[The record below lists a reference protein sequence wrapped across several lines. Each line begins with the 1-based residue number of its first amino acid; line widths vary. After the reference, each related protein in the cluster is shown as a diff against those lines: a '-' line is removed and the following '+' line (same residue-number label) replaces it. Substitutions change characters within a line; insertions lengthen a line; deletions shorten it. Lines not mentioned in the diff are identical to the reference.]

1 MKCVHFLFPR
11 ITSTTSSWQERN
23 RKASQ
28 SSSISHKILIL
39 LALIQHR
46 TETEP
51 KGLPLLFNKHQQ
63 MKSLSCKLW
72 VRGRALGW
80 SLQSLAAAI
89 GKCTK
94 GSETQRQN
102 SHSQRNTTKA
112 KTSSTDHL

>member
-1 MKCVHFLFPR
+1 MCALSF
-11 ITSTTSSWQERN
+11 SSPELPAQQALGKKGTGKHLN
-23 RKASQ
+23 HPA
-28 SSSISHKILIL
+28 ISHKILIL